1 MKSFFT
7 VLLKFSPVFLLAGL
21 MISKVDA
28 LIAAPLAAIYAV
40 IIARIVC
47 KIKLQDSLDSAMKS
61 VSNILIA
68 LFILM
73 FAYAM
78 ASAFMSTGVGAAV
91 VNLSLLL
98 GVTGK
103 TVAVVGIM
111 CTAILSVATGGMVS
125 VVPLPCSCMFYCDGI
140 RTGSSGHSCRC
151 CTGSAEYP

>member
-103 TVAVVGIM
+103 TVAVVGI
-111 CTAILSVATGGMVS
+111 CLLYTS
-125 VVPLPCSCMFYCDGI
+125 
-140 RTGSSGHSCRC
+140 RC
-151 CTGSAEYP
+151 V

>member
-61 VSNILIA
+61 VSNIL
-68 LFILM
+68 
-73 FAYAM
+73 
-78 ASAFMSTGVGAAV
+78 
-91 VNLSLLL
+91 
-98 GVTGK
+98 
-103 TVAVVGIM
+103 
-111 CTAILSVATGGMVS
+111 
-125 VVPLPCSCMFYCDGI
+125 
-140 RTGSSGHSCRC
+140 
-151 CTGSAEYP
+151 